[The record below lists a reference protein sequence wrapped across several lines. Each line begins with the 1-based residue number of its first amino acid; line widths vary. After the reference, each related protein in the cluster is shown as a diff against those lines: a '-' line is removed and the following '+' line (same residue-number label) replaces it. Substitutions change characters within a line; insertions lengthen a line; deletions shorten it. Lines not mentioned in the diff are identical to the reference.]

1 VTNEAI
7 EALHEALCEAMV
19 AGDFQLKEGKS

>member
-7 EALHEALCEAMV
+7 ETLHEALCQAMV
-19 AGDFQLKEGKS
+19 AGDLQLKVGKS